1 MTQIADVLEALRDP
15 DGLLRIEKV
24 VAAAADAASPL
35 HDQFEWD
42 DTEAAHRFRLGQARE
57 LIRAQKIVVRIGP
70 AIVKS
75 VAYVPAT
82 NVSGAYRRLS
92 EIEPSSDLARSV
104 MLAELSR
111 VGGALGR
118 ARNIAAILH
127 LDSEIDDLLS
137 ALAVLRERAEA
148 AAVPEPVV

>member
-1 MTQIADVLEALRDP
+1 MTAIATALEQLRDP

-24 VAAAADAASPL
+24 IEAATDADSPL
-35 HDQFEWD
+35 HDHFEWND
-42 DTEAAHRFRLGQARE
+42 GEAAHRFRLGQARV
-57 LIRAQKIVVRIGP
+57 LIRAQKITVRIGP
-70 AIVKS
+70 AIIKS

-82 NVSGAYRRLS
+82 NVSGAYRPLS

-127 LDSEIDDLLS
+127 LETEIDDLLG
-137 ALAVLRERAEA
+137 ALAVLRERAATA
-148 AAVPEPVV
+148 AIPEPVA